1 MKWRSEITEGIRIAS
16 DAIHANKLR
25 SALATIG
32 IVIGVVTVTLMGTA
46 ITGLNNAFRSS
57 ISQLGTDVLYVQK
70 FNWGQGDE
78 WWKIRNRRDITLADA
93 RRAAAEITLARGTSI
108 EANRTCT
115 VTYRDRTAR
124 GVWTI
129 GNTEESAYVR
139 GLTVNQGRFLS
150 AADVDGGRP
159 VCVLGADVASRL
171 FPHEAAI
178 GKQVRIE
185 NRPFQVIG
193 VIGKMGQ
200 FLFGN
205 LDNQII
211 IPVTRF
217 ISDLAWRPDV
227 MLMVKVGDEKKLDDA
242 AEQVRG
248 ILRKIRK
255 VPPGEPD
262 DFGINRQ
269 QILLDTFNR
278 IGGMIASAG
287 LFITSL
293 SLFVGGIGVMNI
305 MFVSVVER
313 TREIG
318 IRKAIGA
325 RRRTILV
332 QFLLEAAGIC
342 LAGGVVALALAW
354 PLTFLIGRFLP
365 ATLSWP
371 VATIALA
378 VSVLTGLVS
387 GFLPARRASIMNPV
401 DALRAE

>member
-1 MKWRSEITEGIRIAS
+1 MNWSSEFSEGVRIAL
-16 DAIHANKLR
+16 DAIRANKLR

-46 ITGLNNAFRSS
+46 ITGLNNAFHNS

-70 FNWGQGDE
+70 FNWGPGEE

-93 RRAAAEITLARGTSI
+93 RRAAAEITLAQGISI
-108 EANRTCT
+108 EANRSCT
-115 VTYRDRTAR
+115 VTYRDKTAR
-124 GVWTI
+124 GVWTT
-129 GNTEESAYVR
+129 GNTEESAFVR
-139 GLTVNQGRFLS
+139 GLVVKEGRFLS
-150 AADVDGGRP
+150 ADDVQGGRP
-159 VCVLGADVASRL
+159 VCVLGADVASHL
-171 FPHEAAI
+171 FPMEPAL

-185 NRPFQVIG
+185 NRPFRVIG
-193 VIGKMGQ
+193 VIDKMGQ

-211 IPVTRF
+211 VPVTRF

-227 MLMVKVGDEKKLDDA
+227 TLMVKVGDAKKLDDA
-242 AEQVRG
+242 AEQIRG
-248 ILRKIRK
+248 IMRKIRK

-278 IGGMIASAG
+278 IGGMLATAG

-325 RRRTILV
+325 KRRTILV
-332 QFLLEAAGIC
+332 QFLLESAGIC
-342 LAGGVVALALAW
+342 LVGGLLALAIAW
-354 PLTFLIGRFLP
+354 PLTFLISRFLP

-371 VATIALA
+371 VVTIALG
-378 VSVLTGLVS
+378 VSVLTGVIS
-387 GFLPARRASIMNPV
+387 GFMPARRASTMNPV